1 MLGLRDLGYGTHAC
15 LIEEGFM
22 KWMLGSV
29 LFFTAV
35 FAGPGLLV
43 LSGPACAESISKD
56 KVNIRSGPSLRSR
69 IVYKAPLG
77 YPIKVEKKQG
87 KWAFFRDW
95 ENDTGWVYEPLVS
108 EVETAVV
115 LVKKANV
122 RSAPGTG
129 HKVTAKVARGDI
141 YKILDRD
148 GNWLKLGY
156 YFGDDE
162 LGWIRSDLVFGD

>member
-1 MLGLRDLGYGTHAC
+1 MRRTLGL
-15 LIEEGFM
+15 
-22 KWMLGSV
+22 V
-29 LFFTAV
+29 LFCTGV
-35 FAGPGLLV
+35 LIGPGLLT

-69 IVYKAPLG
+69 IVFKAPLG
-77 YPIKVEKKQG
+77 YPIEVQKEQG
-87 KWAFFRDW
+87 EWILFRDW
-95 ENDTGWVYEPLVS
+95 ENDTGWVHKPLVS

-122 RSAPGTG
+122 RSAPGKG
-129 HKVTAKVARGDI
+129 SHVIAKVVRGDI
-141 YKILDRD
+141 YKILGKD

-156 YFGDDE
+156 YFGDEE